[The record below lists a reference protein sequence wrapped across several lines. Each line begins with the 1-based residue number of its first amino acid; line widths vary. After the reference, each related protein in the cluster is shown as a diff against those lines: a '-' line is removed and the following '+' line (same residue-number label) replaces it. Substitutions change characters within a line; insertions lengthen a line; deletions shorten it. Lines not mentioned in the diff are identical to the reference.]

1 MSSPPVTLRR
11 TRSQWSP
18 VGLGRLLAYL
28 ILLLVA
34 VSVAVPFLWMIS
46 TSLKNNEA
54 VFAVPPE
61 WLPRPPQWSNY
72 VDVFRVVP
80 FGLFGLNSIKIASL
94 STLGTLVSCSMAA
107 FAFARLRFPGRGLL
121 FAVLLS
127 VLMVPSQVTLIPVY
141 YVMAQ
146 LGWINTHYP
155 LIVPAWFGNAFGI
168 FLLRQFFLTLPQ
180 ELMDAAKID
189 GCTPYGVYARIWL
202 PLAKPA
208 LVTLAILSFINT
220 WNDFLS
226 PLIYLNDLSMM
237 TLPVGLASFQGLHN
251 SDWGPLMAGAF
262 MACIP
267 MIVLFVVGQR
277 YFVRGIV
284 LSGLKG

>member
-1 MSSPPVTLRR
+1 
-11 TRSQWSP
+11 
-18 VGLGRLLAYL
+18 
-28 ILLLVA
+28 
-34 VSVAVPFLWMIS
+34 
-46 TSLKNNEA
+46 
-54 VFAVPPE
+54 
-61 WLPRPPQWSNY
+61 
-72 VDVFRVVP
+72 
-80 FGLFGLNSIKIASL
+80 
-94 STLGTLVSCSMAA
+94 MAA

-127 VLMVPSQVTLIPVY
+127 VLMVPGQVTLIPVY
-141 YVMAQ
+141 WVMAQ

-155 LIVPAWFGNAFGI
+155 LIVPSWFGSGIGSGFGGALGI

-208 LVTLAILSFINT
+208 LFTLAILSFIGT
-220 WNDFLS
+220 WNDFLT
-226 PLIYLNDLSMM
+226 PLIYLNDQSMM
-237 TLPVGLASFQGLHN
+237 TLPVGLASFQGLHY

>member
-1 MSSPPVTLRR
+1 
-11 TRSQWSP
+11 
-18 VGLGRLLAYL
+18 
-28 ILLLVA
+28 
-34 VSVAVPFLWMIS
+34 MIS
-46 TSLKNNEA
+46 TSLKDNEA
-54 VFAVPPE
+54 VFAVPPI
-61 WLPRPPQWSNY
+61 WIPNPPLWSNY
-72 VDVFRVVP
+72 ATVFQMVP
-80 FGLFGLNSIKIASL
+80 FALFAFNSTKIAAL
-94 STLGTLVSCSMAA
+94 ATLGTLVSCSMGA
-107 FAFARLRFPGRGLL
+107 FAFARLRFPGRGPL

-127 VLMVPSQVTLIPVY
+127 VLMIPGQVTLIPVY

-146 LGWINTHYP
+146 LGWINTHFP
-155 LIVPAWFGNAFGI
+155 LIVPAWFGGAFGI

-189 GCTPYGVYARIWL
+189 GCTPYGVYGRIFL

-208 LVTLAILSFINT
+208 LATLAILSFIGS

-226 PLIYLNDLSMM
+226 PLIYLNDQSMM
-237 TLPVGLASFQGLHN
+237 TIPVGLASFQGLHN
-251 SDWGPLMAGAF
+251 SDWGPLMAGSF

-267 MIVLFVVGQR
+267 MLVLFVAGQR